1 MATPRRNAVVLL
13 VAVFVA
19 GLVVGVGGL
28 TVAERSGLHLV
39 PPAQHGQGSYSDFL
53 SRRLDLSPAQRDS
66 VKSVLDRH
74 RPTMDSMRAAVA
86 PPFETLRRQIRSE
99 IRAQLTPAQQQQF
112 DAMGRRNDSTSNHR
126 NDAH

>member
-1 MATPRRNAVVLL
+1 MPTPRRNAVLLL

-39 PPAQHGQGSYSDFL
+39 PPVQRGPGNYLEFL
-53 SRRLDLSPAQRDS
+53 SRSLDLTPAQRDS

-74 RPTMDSMRAAVA
+74 RSTMDSMRAAVA

>member
-1 MATPRRNAVVLL
+1 MATPRRNAVLLL

-39 PPAQHGQGSYSDFL
+39 PPPPRNQESYLDFL

-66 VKSVLDRH
+66 VKSILDQH
-74 RPTMDSMRAAVA
+74 RSTMDSMRAAVA

-99 IRAQLTPAQQQQF
+99 IRAQLTPAQQQQL
-112 DAMGRRNDSTSNHR
+112 DAMNRRNDSTSNHR

>member
-1 MATPRRNAVVLL
+1 
-13 VAVFVA
+13 
-19 GLVVGVGGL
+19 
-28 TVAERSGLHLV
+28 
-39 PPAQHGQGSYSDFL
+39 
-53 SRRLDLSPAQRDS
+53 
-66 VKSVLDRH
+66 
-74 RPTMDSMRAAVA
+74 MDSMRAAVA